1 MVFTVFVSHS
11 VKDLQL
17 VYLLKS
23 WLESRGIN
31 VYIAEESPEPGK
43 PLPKKIAEAIDR
55 SDVVLALLTSDG
67 ARSQWVHQEI
77 GYAIKAGKLVI
88 PVIEEGVEVKG
99 FLTGVEYISFRRDNP
114 WLAIQ
119 YIVSYIEKLK
129 TEKEKEEALKTLAMA
144 ILFFMLLL
152 AFRRT

>member
-11 VKDLQL
+11 VKDLWL
-17 VYLLKS
+17 VYLLKP

-99 FLTGVEYISFRRDNP
+99 FLIGVEYISFRRDNP

-119 YIVSYIEKLK
+119 YIISYIEKLK